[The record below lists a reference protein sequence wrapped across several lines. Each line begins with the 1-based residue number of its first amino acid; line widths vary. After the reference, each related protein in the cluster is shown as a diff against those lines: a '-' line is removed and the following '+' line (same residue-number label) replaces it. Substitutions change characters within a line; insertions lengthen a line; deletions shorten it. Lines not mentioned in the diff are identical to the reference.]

1 VQNNSLSVRFERRM
15 KLIMTGYTRT
25 FHLGSATTS
34 VINVGDIRL
43 KLAKTLNV
51 PESEWRPRYGDIFEQ
66 DFTFPSQCVH
76 IALPGAS
83 LLVDA
88 GDFALSF
95 PPGSPYFQPG
105 YQPPPGLIDQLREQG
120 IHPGDITHLIITHAH
135 FDHYSAVT
143 TQRERHYV
151 PTFPNA
157 RCFLGRADWENSGTQ
172 QALQDPD
179 SEDSH
184 TLGVLHRLGLL
195 EVVEGSRDLFP
206 AVRIIAAPGESPG
219 HQIVRVYSEG
229 QTLYCLGDLYHHA
242 VEVEQPTWMAGWA
255 NREANIAS
263 RHALAEAALAEN
275 ALLVAAHMPVGRL
288 ERTGSGARWV
298 NV

>member
-1 VQNNSLSVRFERRM
+1 
-15 KLIMTGYTRT
+15 MTEYTRT
-25 FHLGSATTS
+25 VPLGAAVVS
-34 VINVGDIRL
+34 VINMGDIRL

-51 PESEWRPRYGDIFEQ
+51 PESEWRPRYGEIFEQ
-66 DFTFPSQCVH
+66 ALIFPSQCVH

-83 LLVDA
+83 VLVDA
-88 GDFALSF
+88 GDFTLSF
-95 PPGSPYFQPG
+95 PPDSPYFQPG
-105 YQPPPGLIDQLREQG
+105 YQPPPGLIDQLRQQG

-135 FDHYSAVT
+135 FDHYSGVT
-143 TQRERHYV
+143 TQRDGHYV
-151 PTFPNA
+151 PAFPNA
-157 RCFLGRADWENSGTQ
+157 RCFLGRADWENPETQ

-195 EVVEGSRDLFP
+195 ELVEGDREMLP
-206 AVRIIAAPGESPG
+206 GVRIIAAPGESPG
-219 HQIVRVYSEG
+219 HQIVRVHSEG

-242 VEVEQPTWMAGWA
+242 VEVEQPAWMAQWA
-255 NREANIAS
+255 NPDTTVAS

-288 ERTGSGARWV
+288 EHSRPGVRWIEV
-298 NV
+298 

>member
-1 VQNNSLSVRFERRM
+1 
-15 KLIMTGYTRT
+15 MTEYTRT
-25 FHLGSATTS
+25 IPLGTAAVS

-51 PESEWRPRYGDIFEQ
+51 PESEWQPGYTAIFDQ
-66 DFTFPSQCVH
+66 PLIFPSQCVH

-83 LLVDA
+83 VLVDP

-95 PPGSPYFQPG
+95 PPDSPYFQPG
-105 YQPPPGLIDQLREQG
+105 YQPPPGVIAQLREKG

-135 FDHYSAVT
+135 FDHYSGVT
-143 TQRERHYV
+143 TQRDGHYV
-151 PTFPNA
+151 PAFSKPH
-157 RCFLGRADWENSGTQ
+157 CFLGRADWENPETQ
-172 QALQDPD
+172 QALQDHD

-195 EVVEGSRDLFP
+195 ELVEGDRELLP
-206 AVRIIAAPGESPG
+206 GVRIIAAPGESAG
-219 HQIVRVYSEG
+219 HQIVRIHSEG

-242 VEVEQPTWMAGWA
+242 VEVEQPAWMAEWA
-255 NREANIAS
+255 NPDTTVAS

-298 NV
+298 TI